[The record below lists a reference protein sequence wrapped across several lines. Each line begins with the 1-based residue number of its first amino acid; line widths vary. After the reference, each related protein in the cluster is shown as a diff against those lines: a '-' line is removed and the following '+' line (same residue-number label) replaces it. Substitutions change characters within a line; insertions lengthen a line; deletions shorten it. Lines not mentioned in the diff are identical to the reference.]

1 MSGVTGTNGAPE
13 GPQQHRPQPP
23 QQPQYPYGRPEQ
35 VQQPQQAQPQQAQPQ
50 PQQPQGHHPQQPP
63 YPYAPQ
69 QGYAPDPYAQQGL
82 APQPH
87 APVAGGPSYGGPAA
101 QQPAHGRPQG
111 HGHQPHAQQQPYG
124 QQAYGQ
130 QPPYGQPPYGQ
141 PPYGQPPY
149 GAGPGG
155 GPAVDDAATAL
166 LPPVPP
172 LDDAATALLPPVPP
186 LDDAATALLPPVRV
200 SGAVPPGVPGQASA
214 PFPGHAGPAHAGP
227 AHAGPAHAGPPAR
240 SGPPAHGGVPGH
252 ARPGAHARPQ
262 APAQASGGAPYGRE
276 QVPAPGPDAAQG
288 LDQPTMTL
296 KRPEPPAPVLTDP
309 AAARAARA
317 ARAAQG
323 GHAAPLAP
331 AAPFPTPVPAP
342 AAPAPAPAAASPAAP
357 AARTG
362 SPIDDP
368 GLQPALITAGTAA
381 LLAGG
386 AALGQIPLAL
396 VLVLLQG
403 LTAAGWFRLNGMWP
417 ARQGIALAA
426 LAGVVADAAVL
437 LADADG
443 GIAAVIGTLGGFF
456 LLVLVLQTFR
466 PADPKERFYALT
478 VLGSATVVTVL
489 CTALLLADWV
499 PAAVGAVALATLLAA
514 APLPGPKWLGPLL
527 GLLAAVGLG
536 FAVGAPPA
544 LGAAAGL
551 GALIGRRVAGYD
563 FPSRFV
569 HMTAGVALPLAVSAP
584 LVWMATALLG

>member
-1 MSGVTGTNGAPE
+1 MTGMNGTPE
-13 GPQQHRPQPP
+13 GQP
-23 QQPQYPYGRPEQ
+23 QQPHQQPQQPYRPQQQYPYGP
-35 VQQPQQAQPQQAQPQ
+35 PQPQ
-50 PQQPQGHHPQQPP
+50 PQQPAPQGYQPQPGQASP
-63 YPYAPQ
+63 YPYAPPQ
-69 QGYAPDPYAQQGL
+69 AYAPDPYAQQGH
-82 APQPH
+82 AAQPH
-87 APVAGGPSYGGPAA
+87 APGAA
-101 QQPAHGRPQG
+101 
-111 HGHQPHAQQQPYG
+111 HAPY
-124 QQAYGQ
+124 
-130 QPPYGQPPYGQ
+130 
-141 PPYGQPPY
+141 YGQPPY
-149 GAGPGG
+149 GAGPG
-155 GPAVDDAATAL
+155 VDDAATAL

-172 LDDAATALLPPVPP
+172 LDDAAATTLLPPVPA
-186 LDDAATALLPPVRV
+186 LDDAATALLPPVTA
-200 SGAVPPGVPGQASA
+200 SGPMPPVAPVAPVQA
-214 PFPGHAGPAHAGP
+214 PPQGPARP
-227 AHAGPAHAGPPAR
+227 YTEAR
-240 SGPPAHGGVPGH
+240 HGRSH
-252 ARPGAHARPQ
+252 RRAQPGAPAQAAQAQAQ
-262 APAQASGGAPYGRE
+262 APAQAH
-276 QVPAPGPDAAQG
+276 VPAPAPDHGQG

-323 GHAAPLAP
+323 GHGASARP
-331 AAPFPTPVPAP
+331 AAPFPGPAP
-342 AAPAPAPAAASPAAP
+342 SLGAQAFPAAAPAVQPSPVRTQTQAPAPAGPV
-357 AARTG
+357 RTG
-362 SPIDDP
+362 SPINDP
-368 GLQPALITAGTAA
+368 GLQPALITAGAAA

-386 AALGQIPLAL
+386 AALGQPALAL

-426 LAGVVADAAVL
+426 LSGVVADVAVL

-443 GIAAVIGTLGGFF
+443 GTAAVVGTLGGFF

-514 APLPGPKWLGPLL
+514 APLPGPRWLGPLL

-536 FAVGAPPA
+536 LAVGAPPF
-544 LGAAAGL
+544 LGVAAGL

-584 LVWMATALLG
+584 LVWIATALLG

>member
-1 MSGVTGTNGAPE
+1 MTGTNGTPE
-13 GPQQHRPQPP
+13 GRPRQHPQQPPQQP
-23 QQPQYPYGRPEQ
+23 QQPQYPYG
-35 VQQPQQAQPQQAQPQ
+35 QP
-50 PQQPQGHHPQQPP
+50 PQQPGQSGPGQARPQQPGAQGYHPQQPP

-82 APQPH
+82 AAQPH
-87 APVAGGPSYGGPAA
+87 APGAGAPSYGGPSA
-101 QQPAHGRPQG
+101 QPAGYP
-111 HGHQPHAQQQPYG
+111 QQQPYG

-130 QPPYGQPPYGQ
+130 QPYAQS
-141 PPYGQPPY
+141 PY

-172 LDDAATALLPPVPP
+172 LDDAATALLPPV
-186 LDDAATALLPPVRV
+186 RV
-200 SGAVPPGVPGQASA
+200 SGAVPPGHAQPQPQAQPQPRARHGRPQGQAPAGA
-214 PFPGHAGPAHAGP
+214 PYGQGPARDRAPSHPQAP
-227 AHAGPAHAGPPAR
+227 M
-240 SGPPAHGGVPGH
+240 
-252 ARPGAHARPQ
+252 Q
-262 APAQASGGAPYGRE
+262 APAQAP
-276 QVPAPGPDAAQG
+276 VPVPDQGQG

-317 ARAAQG
+317 ARAAQNP
-323 GHAAPLAP
+323 HAAPGGPGAPVAP
-331 AAPFPTPVPAP
+331 AAPFT
-342 AAPAPAPAAASPAAP
+342 APAPAPAQVRAAAPAAP
-357 AARTG
+357 AVRTG
-362 SPIDDP
+362 SPINDP
-368 GLQPALITAGTAA
+368 GLQPALITAGAAA

-426 LAGVVADAAVL
+426 LSGVVADAAVL
-437 LADADG
+437 LADGDG
-443 GIAAVIGTLGGFF
+443 GIAAVVGTLGGFF

-536 FAVGAPPA
+536 LAVGAPPA

-569 HMTAGVALPLAVSAP
+569 HMTAGVALPLAVAAP
-584 LVWMATALLG
+584 LVWIATDLLG

>member
-1 MSGVTGTNGAPE
+1 MTGTNGAPE
-13 GPQQHRPQPP
+13 GPPRQHRPQPP
-23 QQPQYPYGRPEQ
+23 QQPQYPYG
-35 VQQPQQAQPQQAQPQ
+35 QPQ
-50 PQQPQGHHPQQPP
+50 PQQQAPQEQQPGAQGYHPQQPP

-82 APQPH
+82 AAQPH
-87 APVAGGPSYGGPAA
+87 APGTGVPPYGGPSA
-101 QQPAHGRPQG
+101 QQPG
-111 HGHQPHAQQQPYG
+111 HPQQQPYG

-130 QPPYGQPPYGQ
+130 
-141 PPYGQPPY
+141 PPY
-149 GAGPGG
+149 GAGPG
-155 GPAVDDAATAL
+155 V
-166 LPPVPP
+166 
-172 LDDAATALLPPVPP
+172 DDAATALLPPVPP

-200 SGAVPPGVPGQASA
+200 SGAVPPGGPGRPAE
-214 PFPGHAGPAHAGP
+214 PFPGHDRPRARHGRPQGQAPAGAPYGQAPAHAQAP
-227 AHAGPAHAGPPAR
+227 APVQAH
-240 SGPPAHGGVPGH
+240 
-252 ARPGAHARPQ
+252 
-262 APAQASGGAPYGRE
+262 APAQAP
-276 QVPAPGPDAAQG
+276 VPDQGQG

-296 KRPEPPAPVLTDP
+296 KLPEPPAPVLTDP

-317 ARAAQG
+317 ARAAQNAHPAPG
-323 GHAAPLAP
+323 GHGAPAAP
-331 AAPFPTPVPAP
+331 AAPFTAPFTNPAPVPVRAAAP
-342 AAPAPAPAAASPAAP
+342 AAPAV
-357 AARTG
+357 RTG
-362 SPIDDP
+362 SPINDP
-368 GLQPALITAGTAA
+368 GLQPALITAGAAA

-386 AALGQIPLAL
+386 AALGQIGLAL

-426 LAGVVADAAVL
+426 LSGVVADVAVL
-437 LADADG
+437 LADEDG
-443 GIAAVIGTLGGFF
+443 GTAAVVGTLGGFF

-489 CTALLLADWV
+489 CTALLLSDWV

-536 FAVGAPPA
+536 LAVGAPPA

-569 HMTAGVALPLAVSAP
+569 HMTAGVALPLAVAAP
-584 LVWMATALLG
+584 LVWIATALLG

>member
-13 GPQQHRPQPP
+13 GPPRQHP
-23 QQPQYPYGRPEQ
+23 QQPQYPYGQPQ
-35 VQQPQQAQPQQAQPQ
+35 QQSAQPPQQQPQEQPGAQ
-50 PQQPQGHHPQQPP
+50 GYHPQQPP

-82 APQPH
+82 AAQPH
-87 APVAGGPSYGGPAA
+87 APGAGVPPYGGPSA
-101 QQPAHGRPQG
+101 QQPGYP
-111 HGHQPHAQQQPYG
+111 QQQPYG
-124 QQAYGQ
+124 QQAAYGQ
-130 QPPYGQPPYGQ
+130 S
-141 PPYGQPPY
+141 PY
-149 GAGPGG
+149 GAGPGV

-172 LDDAATALLPPVPP
+172 MDDAE
-186 LDDAATALLPPVRV
+186 ATALLPPVRV
-200 SGAVPPGVPGQASA
+200 SGAVPPGAQGRPAE
-214 PFPGHAGPAHAGP
+214 PFPGHDRPRARHGRPQGQAPAGTPYGQAPVQAP
-227 AHAGPAHAGPPAR
+227 
-240 SGPPAHGGVPGH
+240 
-252 ARPGAHARPQ
+252 PQ
-262 APAQASGGAPYGRE
+262 APIQAPPQAHAP
-276 QVPAPGPDAAQG
+276 VPVPDQG
-288 LDQPTMTL
+288 QALDQPTMTL
-296 KRPEPPAPVLTDP
+296 KRPEPPAPVLNDP

-317 ARAAQG
+317 ARAAQNAHAGPG
-323 GHAAPLAP
+323 GHGAPAAP
-331 AAPFPTPVPAP
+331 AAPFTAPPSAPVPVPAPAPVHAPAP
-342 AAPAPAPAAASPAAP
+342 AAPAV
-357 AARTG
+357 RTG
-362 SPIDDP
+362 SPINDP
-368 GLQPALITAGTAA
+368 GLQPALITAGAAA

-386 AALGQIPLAL
+386 AALGQVGLAL

-426 LAGVVADAAVL
+426 LSGVVADVAVL
-437 LADADG
+437 LADEDG
-443 GIAAVIGTLGGFF
+443 GTAAVVGTLGGFF

-489 CTALLLADWV
+489 CTALLLSDWV

-536 FAVGAPPA
+536 LAVGAPPA

-569 HMTAGVALPLAVSAP
+569 HMTAGVALPLAVASP
-584 LVWMATALLG
+584 LVWIATTLLG